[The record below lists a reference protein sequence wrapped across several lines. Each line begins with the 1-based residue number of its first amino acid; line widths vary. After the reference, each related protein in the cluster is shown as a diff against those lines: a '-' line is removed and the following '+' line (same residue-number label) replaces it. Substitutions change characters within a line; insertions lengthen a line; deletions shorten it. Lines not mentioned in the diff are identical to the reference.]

1 MESTMRIFQR
11 VVLLIKVLVMLSLGT
26 SAAWAHNLLQVKE
39 PGYQS
44 SHSAPV
50 QMLAKSDSEPGD
62 EGQGGSSGDD
72 DQTTDEGEGDSQG

>member
-1 MESTMRIFQR
+1 MRIFQR

-26 SAAWAHNLLQVKE
+26 SAAWAHNLMQVKE
-39 PGYQS
+39 SGYQS
-44 SHSAPV
+44 SQSAPV

-72 DQTTDEGEGDSQG
+72 DQTTDEGDSQG

>member
-1 MESTMRIFQR
+1 MRIFQR

-26 SAAWAHNLLQVKE
+26 SAAWAHNLMQVKE

-44 SHSAPV
+44 SQSAPV

-72 DQTTDEGEGDSQG
+72 DQTTDEGDSQG